1 MLMIF
6 PFIPIQITIID
17 QFIEGFPP
25 FVLTFERNEN
35 PIEKDFLK
43 KSMFMALPSAL
54 MIIFSVIFVQFFGAA
69 NGWVTQEISTLSYYL
84 LGSISFLSVVRASL
98 PFNWIR
104 FALVVETFVVL
115 IGSAILFR
123 KLLEIGV
130 LTAKTFP
137 IYVILMT
144 IFTIIFVICTKLQN
158 SRNRDKIKA

>member
-1 MLMIF
+1 MKCSGAFRI
-6 PFIPIQITIID
+6 
-17 QFIEGFPP
+17 
-25 FVLTFERNEN
+25 RRSYNH
-35 PIEKDFLK
+35 K
-43 KSMFMALPSAL
+43 KKKK
-54 MIIFSVIFVQFFGAA
+54 
-69 NGWVTQEISTLSYYL
+69 N
-84 LGSISFLSVVRASL
+84 
-98 PFNWIR
+98 NWIR

-158 SRNRDKIKA
+158 LRNRDKIKA